1 MFPMLLRTV
10 KVLIIVIVIV
20 MVGVI
25 VDVIDM
31 KVLTLL
37 IIRLIFRCSRCCQA
51 SYCGASCQKSH
62 WKTHKKQVA
71 LQNYLF
77 YSRTRNIT
85 QTNEHLGPRNSLS
98 LFQCQCFT
106 VQSIEG
112 KGKGMVA
119 SRIINMVIFSSVY
132 TLKAIGRVLIL
143 LPGRACSRGEG
154 NVGCVAGRRSTTG
167 GK

>member
-1 MFPMLLRTV
+1 MYSIPYRFHESTDTSYNPIDIQMFPMLLRTV
-10 KVLIIVIVIV
+10 KVLVIVIVIV

-85 QTNEHLGPRNSLS
+85 QTNEQLGLKKSLS
-98 LFQCQCFT
+98 LF
-106 VQSIEG
+106 
-112 KGKGMVA
+112 
-119 SRIINMVIFSSVY
+119 SVS
-132 TLKAIGRVLIL
+132 VLHC
-143 LPGRACSRGEG
+143 AKHRGEREG
-154 NVGCVAGRRSTTG
+154 NG
-167 GK
+167 GLQSYQHGNLEF